1 MLNISN
7 FSLVTSNRNKLAE
20 YRAFGLPDLTLAE
33 GLDLP
38 EVDGSPDDVILYKA
52 LAAGEGKIVED
63 TVLYVDGR
71 PVVDI
76 RWQLDSLVAVD
87 GKTARWDV
95 RLGILHEGVVR
106 VFVASVDG
114 KIVKPRGEGFGFDP
128 FFEVVNTQLTL
139 AELAAAGCKTDH
151 SARKLAVDNLLMD
164 APVIRLKQS
173 DIPEWSGGFQH

>member
-1 MLNISN
+1 VLDISK

-52 LAAGEGKIVED
+52 LAAGEGMIVED
-63 TVLYVDGR
+63 TVLYIDGS

-76 RWQLDSLVAVD
+76 RWQLDSLVAVV

-95 RLGILHEGVVR
+95 RLGILHEGVVQ

-128 FFEVVNTQLTL
+128 FFEVSTTQMTL
-139 AELAAAGCKTDH
+139 AELAAAGCKADH
-151 SARKLAVDNLLMD
+151 SARKFAVDNLLMD